1 MIDKLYIFIIS
12 ILIIILSG
20 TSNIYPIYLQH
31 LVDKFNFSVNIINL
45 YGSFVTMGGYMGFPI
60 GLITDKFGPKVATF
74 LGTLILSIG
83 YYFLSLILS
92 SNHIENIN
100 IVLLLILGFML
111 GQGNYL
117 LYTSAVGTSLKNFNF
132 KGNVIVLGILLSNT
146 AASPSLFSTCRDTL
160 GNIND
165 SSFYHYL
172 SIFIFSCGMLAVFA
186 LNKNPITYSVE
197 SAERKFEK
205 YKERKMI
212 LFMILYNSFIIVIFI
227 IGILVNYFTTKYSFP
242 LIIIFPILFIL
253 NFIFIILE
261 TLDVFEYLY
270 LNEFNSRFDSHLKK
284 QEMELSEIMK
294 SNDFLPSELQ
304 QNDEIDKN
312 QRISNVQKAMNK
324 NISKKLSSFLESS
337 KEDDVINLKK
347 IVFQKDFIILFIIIL
362 FGLGI
367 CITNMS
373 NLNFILKSISY
384 KIHYSG
390 IDKGVISIY
399 KSKEVYFY
407 VILYFI
413 FNSLIRIV
421 SAFYLTNLIKKRQIQ
436 PYLIIFSCIGLCSQ
450 ILGYFMEKEYL
461 YVSISLAGAVHGGYV
476 IFIPAFIQ
484 MKYGLKKIATLFGIV
499 LTAGGIGSF
508 LISETA
514 FSFPYSYYSKEEN
527 NYKCIG
533 KECFS
538 YSYLSTSILFGV
550 NIILS
555 FIINFEVQEK
565 TKINK
570 DK

>member
-83 YYFLSLILS
+83 YYFLFFILS

-312 QRISNVQKAMNK
+312 QRISNVQKVMNK

-347 IVFQKDFIILFIIIL
+347 NCISKRFYYIIYYYIIWIR
-362 FGLGI
+362 
-367 CITNMS
+367 
-373 NLNFILKSISY
+373 NLYN
-384 KIHYSG
+384 
-390 IDKGVISIY
+390 
-399 KSKEVYFY
+399 
-407 VILYFI
+407 
-413 FNSLIRIV
+413 
-421 SAFYLTNLIKKRQIQ
+421 
-436 PYLIIFSCIGLCSQ
+436 
-450 ILGYFMEKEYL
+450 
-461 YVSISLAGAVHGGYV
+461 
-476 IFIPAFIQ
+476 
-484 MKYGLKKIATLFGIV
+484 
-499 LTAGGIGSF
+499 
-508 LISETA
+508 
-514 FSFPYSYYSKEEN
+514 
-527 NYKCIG
+527 
-533 KECFS
+533 
-538 YSYLSTSILFGV
+538 
-550 NIILS
+550 
-555 FIINFEVQEK
+555 
-565 TKINK
+565 
-570 DK
+570 